1 MPALCLELC
10 AQDPFVTKDPFHT
23 SSENCLVGPRLG
35 LMSSPRCH
43 SRDRTSSGR
52 RMKCEG
58 VAKLS
63 FKFLLFLGL
72 GNSKFQ
78 LDLRTSI
85 RLNKCD
91 DEWQRSWNGKGEC
104 NVHCS
109 SARKEGSQSARKWS
123 VPCVRWRGLSIWER
137 EKCGWKSQCEQLI
150 NCSEKIPSCT
160 RNSSQAAAQ
169 LRSWICM
176 QKCRHADWA
185 QLIRDVFFFFL
196 LQNFD
201 WLFAQHTS
209 ASWCNLAV

>member
-63 FKFLLFLGL
+63 FTFLLFLGL

-91 DEWQRSWNGKGEC
+91 DDDDEWQLSWNGKGEC

-123 VPCVRWRGLSIWER
+123 VPCVRWRGVSIWER
-137 EKCGWKSQCEQLI
+137 EMRVKIAVRTADKLQWKNTQLHTKF
-150 NCSEKIPSCT
+150 EPSCST
-160 RNSSQAAAQ
+160 AAQ
-169 LRSWICM
+169 LNLHAKM
-176 QKCRHADWA
+176 QAV
-185 QLIRDVFFFFL
+185 LIRDVFFFF
-196 LQNFD
+196 FFFAAKFC